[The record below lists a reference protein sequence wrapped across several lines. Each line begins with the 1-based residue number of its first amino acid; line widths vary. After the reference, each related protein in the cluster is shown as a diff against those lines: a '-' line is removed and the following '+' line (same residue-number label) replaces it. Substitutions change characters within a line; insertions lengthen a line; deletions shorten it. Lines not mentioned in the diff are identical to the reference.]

1 MNRRLFFLF
10 PTAIQVRSVVSELRE
25 AGVGVEHI
33 HAVARKGATV
43 GGLPVATPQQRRD
56 TARRVE
62 RWLWRANLGVFAL
75 ALLLLLGFVVDG
87 HPQWAWVPL
96 LLMLATFVAGERFS
110 TQVPNTHLDEFADA
124 LDHGEIL
131 VMVDVPKRRVGEI
144 ESLIHR
150 RHPEA
155 TVGGVGW
162 AVGALGI

>member
-1 MNRRLFFLF
+1 MNRRLYFLF
-10 PTAIQVRSVVSELRE
+10 PTPLQVRSVVSELKG
-25 AGVGVEHI
+25 AGIGVEGM
-33 HAVARKGATV
+33 HAVARPGIRLN
-43 GGLPVATPQQRRD
+43 GLPVASPQQRQD
-56 TARRVE
+56 MARRLG

-75 ALLLLLGFVVDG
+75 ALVLLLGFVAGG
-87 HPQWAWVPL
+87 HPQWVWVPL
-96 LLMLATFVAGERFS
+96 LMMLATFVAGERFA

-131 VMVDVPKRRVGEI
+131 LMVDVPKRRVAEI
-144 ESLIHR
+144 EAMVHR